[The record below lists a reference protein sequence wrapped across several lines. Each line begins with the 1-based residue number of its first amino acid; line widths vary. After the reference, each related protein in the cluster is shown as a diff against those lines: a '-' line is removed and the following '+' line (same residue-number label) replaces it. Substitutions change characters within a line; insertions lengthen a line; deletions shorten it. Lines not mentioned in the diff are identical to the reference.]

1 MKNSTFYL
9 LMLITFLSV
18 SATAQETIWFDANW
32 QETSKDNAEY
42 YRPAPQK
49 KGNGYLIV
57 DYFKNG
63 QIQMKGFSTTAE
75 PHKEEFQGLVVY
87 YHQNGKP
94 YHEANYKDGKLH
106 GVRKVYFES
115 GELKEQGKYKDGQRD
130 GIWKTFYKTG
140 KIETKGKYQNGEK
153 VGVWKTF
160 YKNVQ

>member
-1 MKNSTFYL
+1 
-9 LMLITFLSV
+9 MLVSFLTL
-18 SATAQETIWFDANW
+18 SANAQETIWFDANW
-32 QETSKDNAEY
+32 QETSKDNASY

-49 KGNGYLIV
+49 KGNGFWII

-63 QIQMKGFSTTAE
+63 QIQMEGFSTSVE
-75 PHKEEFQGLVVY
+75 PHKEEFEGLVTY

-94 YHEANYKDGKLH
+94 YHEANYKKGQLH

-130 GIWKTFYKTG
+130 GIWKTFYKSG
-140 KIETKGKYQNGEK
+140 KIETKGKYHNGEK

-160 YKNVQ
+160 YKNIQ